1 MINSKIIKKL
11 FPRFFFLVLFALFS
25 LAVTA
30 RSEANKS
37 CLWEIKTDRNSVYLL
52 GSLHLLKKE
61 AYPLSRAIENAYDNS
76 EIIVFE
82 TDMDAMNEPD
92 FQLKMMSAGMYPDG
106 NTLSKNLPE
115 KTYLLLKERLKELN
129 LPVENFD
136 SFKPW
141 FCATVISIAELKKRG
156 FDPAFGID
164 NYFFSKAKQDS
175 KKRFFFET
183 GEFQI
188 NLFTAM
194 EELNQALFLEQT
206 LKDIEIIETMFPE
219 IVKYW
224 ENGDAKNLALIIN
237 KSLMEYPAIYE
248 RFIIKRNNNWLSMI
262 ESFLRQDKNILIIVG
277 TGHLVGGEGIV
288 ELLKNKGYT
297 LKQH

>member
-11 FPRFFFLVLFALFS
+11 FPCFSFLVLFALFS
-25 LAVTA
+25 LVVTV

-52 GSLHLLKKE
+52 GSLHLMKKE

-82 TDMDAMNEPD
+82 TDLDAMNEPA

-129 LPVENFD
+129 LPAEQFD

-141 FCATVISIAELKKRG
+141 FCATVISISELQKRG

-164 NYFFSKAKQDS
+164 SYFLSKAKQDN
-175 KKRFFFET
+175 KKLLFFET
-183 GEFQI
+183 REFQL

-194 EELNQALFLEQT
+194 EELNQTLFLEQT

-219 IVKYW
+219 IVKCW
-224 ENGDAKNLALIIN
+224 GNGDAKNLALIIN

-248 RFIIKRNNNWLSMI
+248 RFILKRNNNWLSTI
-262 ESFLRQDKNILIIVG
+262 ESFTEKGENVLIIVG
-277 TGHLVGGEGIV
+277 TGHLVGGDGIV
-288 ELLKNKGYT
+288 ELLKNKGYK

>member
-1 MINSKIIKKL
+1 MIHSKITKKL
-11 FPRFFFLVLFALFS
+11 FSCFSFLILFALFS
-25 LAVTA
+25 LTVTVA
-30 RSEANKS
+30 AEAKKS

-52 GSLHLLKKE
+52 GSLHLMKKE
-61 AYPLSRAIENAYDNS
+61 AYPLSRAIEKAYDNS

-82 TDMDAMNEPD
+82 TDLDAMNEPA

-156 FDPAFGID
+156 FDPVFGID

-175 KKRFFFET
+175 KKRLFFET
-183 GEFQI
+183 GEFQL

-194 EELNQALFLEQT
+194 EELNQTLFLEQT

-219 IVKYW
+219 IVKCW

-248 RFIIKRNNNWLSMI
+248 RFIIKRNNNWLPII
-262 ESFLRQDKNILIIVG
+262 ESFFRQDKNVLIIVG

-288 ELLKNKGYT
+288 ELLKNKGYN

>member
-11 FPRFFFLVLFALFS
+11 FSCFPFLILFALFS
-25 LAVTA
+25 LTVTVA
-30 RSEANKS
+30 AEAKKS

-52 GSLHLLKKE
+52 GSLHLMKKE

-82 TDMDAMNEPD
+82 TDLDAMNEPD

-106 NTLSKNLPE
+106 NNLRKNLPE

-194 EELNQALFLEQT
+194 EELNQTLFLEQT

-219 IVKYW
+219 IVKCW

-248 RFIIKRNNNWLSMI
+248 RFIIKRNNNWLSII
-262 ESFLRQDKNILIIVG
+262 ESFFRQDKNVLIIVG

>member
-1 MINSKIIKKL
+1 MIHSKITKKL
-11 FPRFFFLVLFALFS
+11 FSCFSFLILFALFS
-25 LAVTA
+25 LVVTA

-37 CLWEIKTDRNSVYLL
+37 CLWEIITDRNSVYLL

-82 TDMDAMNEPD
+82 TDLDAMNEPA

-106 NTLSKNLPE
+106 DTLSKNLPE

-194 EELNQALFLEQT
+194 EELNQTLFLEQT

-219 IVKYW
+219 IVKCW

-262 ESFLRQDKNILIIVG
+262 ESFLRQDKNVLIIVG
-277 TGHLVGGEGIV
+277 TGHLVGGDGIV

>member
-11 FPRFFFLVLFALFS
+11 FPCFFFLVLFAFFS
-25 LAVTA
+25 LSLTVP
-30 RSEANKS
+30 SEANKS

-52 GSLHLLKKE
+52 GSLHLMKKE

-82 TDMDAMNEPD
+82 TDLDVMNKPA

-188 NLFTAM
+188 KLFTAM
-194 EELNQALFLEQT
+194 EELNQTLFLEQT

-219 IVKYW
+219 IVKCW

-248 RFIIKRNNNWLSMI
+248 RFIIKRNNNWLSII
-262 ESFLRQDKNILIIVG
+262 ESFFRQDKNVLIIVG
-277 TGHLVGGEGIV
+277 TGHLVGV
-288 ELLKNKGYT
+288 
-297 LKQH
+297 

>member
-1 MINSKIIKKL
+1 M
-11 FPRFFFLVLFALFS
+11 
-25 LAVTA
+25 
-30 RSEANKS
+30 
-37 CLWEIKTDRNSVYLL
+37 WEIKTDRNSVYLL

-82 TDMDAMNEPD
+82 TDLDAMNEPD

-106 NTLSKNLPE
+106 NNLRKNLPE

-194 EELNQALFLEQT
+194 EELNQTLFLEQT
-206 LKDIEIIETMFPE
+206 LKDIEIIKTMFPE
-219 IVKYW
+219 IVKCW

-248 RFIIKRNNNWLSMI
+248 RFIIKRNNNWLSII
-262 ESFLRQDKNILIIVG
+262 ESFFRQDKNVLIIVG

>member
-11 FPRFFFLVLFALFS
+11 FPCFSFLVLFALFF
-25 LAVTA
+25 LAVTVA
-30 RSEANKS
+30 AEANKS

-52 GSLHLLKKE
+52 GSLHLMKKE

-76 EIIVFE
+76 GIIVFE
-82 TDMDAMNEPD
+82 TDLDAMNDPA
-92 FQLKMMSAGMYPDG
+92 FQLKMMSAGMYLEG
-106 NTLSKNLPE
+106 NTLSKNLPK

-129 LPVENFD
+129 LPVESFD

-156 FDPAFGID
+156 FDPVFGID

-194 EELNQALFLEQT
+194 EELNQTLFLEQT

-219 IVKYW
+219 IVKCW
-224 ENGDAKNLALIIN
+224 KNGDAKNLALIIN

-262 ESFLRQDKNILIIVG
+262 ESFLRQDKNVLIIVG

-288 ELLKNKGYT
+288 ELLKNKGYK

>member
-11 FPRFFFLVLFALFS
+11 FPCFSFLILFALFS
-25 LAVTA
+25 FAVTVA
-30 RSEANKS
+30 AEAKKS

-52 GSLHLLKKE
+52 GALHLLKKE

-92 FQLKMMSAGMYPDG
+92 FQRMMMSAGMYPDG

-194 EELNQALFLEQT
+194 EELNQTLFLEQT

-262 ESFLRQDKNILIIVG
+262 ESFLRQNKNVLIIVG
-277 TGHLVGGEGIV
+277 TGHLVGEQGIV
-288 ELLKNKGYT
+288 ELLKNKGYN
-297 LKQH
+297 LEQH

>member
-11 FPRFFFLVLFALFS
+11 FPCFFFLVLFALFS
-25 LAVTA
+25 LVVTVA
-30 RSEANKS
+30 AEAKKS

-52 GSLHLLKKE
+52 GSLHLMKKE

-82 TDMDAMNEPD
+82 TDLDAMNEPA

-106 NTLSKNLPE
+106 NNLRKNLPE

-129 LPVENFD
+129 LPVEKFD

-156 FDPAFGID
+156 FDPVFGID

-183 GEFQI
+183 GEFQL

-194 EELNQALFLEQT
+194 EELNQTLFLEQT

-219 IVKYW
+219 IVKCW

-248 RFIIKRNNNWLSMI
+248 RFIIKRNNNWLSII
-262 ESFLRQDKNILIIVG
+262 ESFFRQDKNVLIIVG
-277 TGHLVGGEGIV
+277 TGQLVGGEGIV

>member
-11 FPRFFFLVLFALFS
+11 FPCFSFLVLFALFS
-25 LAVTA
+25 LAVTVA
-30 RSEANKS
+30 AETNKS

-52 GSLHLLKKE
+52 GSLHLMKKE

-82 TDMDAMNEPD
+82 TDLDAMNDPA

-129 LPVENFD
+129 LPVESFD

-164 NYFFSKAKQDS
+164 NYFFSKAKQDT
-175 KKRFFFET
+175 KKRLFFET
-183 GEFQI
+183 GEFQL

-194 EELNQALFLEQT
+194 EELNQTLFLEQT

-219 IVKYW
+219 MVKYW

-248 RFIIKRNNNWLSMI
+248 RFIIKRNNNWLSRI
-262 ESFLRQDKNILIIVG
+262 ESFTEKGEDVLIIVG

-288 ELLKNKGYT
+288 ELLKNKGYK

>member
-11 FPRFFFLVLFALFS
+11 FPCFFFLVLFAFFYLS
-25 LAVTA
+25 LTVP
-30 RSEANKS
+30 SEANKS

-52 GSLHLLKKE
+52 GSLHLVKKE

-92 FQLKMMSAGMYPDG
+92 FQLKMMSAGMYPPG
-106 NTLSKNLPE
+106 NTLKKNLPE

-194 EELNQALFLEQT
+194 EELNQTLFLEQT

-248 RFIIKRNNNWLSMI
+248 RFIIKRNNSWLSMI
-262 ESFLRQDKNILIIVG
+262 ESFIGKDKNVLIIVG

>member
-1 MINSKIIKKL
+1 MIHSKTTKKFFPCFSLLLL
-11 FPRFFFLVLFALFS
+11 FTLFS
-25 LAVTA
+25 LAITVP
-30 RSEANKS
+30 SEANKS

-52 GSLHLLKKE
+52 GSLHLMKKE

-82 TDMDAMNEPD
+82 TDLDAMNEPA
-92 FQLKMMSAGMYPDG
+92 FQLKMMSAGMYPEG

-129 LPVENFD
+129 LPVKNFD

-141 FCATVISIAELKKRG
+141 FCATVISIAELKKHG

-183 GEFQI
+183 GEFQL

-194 EELNQALFLEQT
+194 EELNQTLFLEQT

-219 IVKYW
+219 IVKCW
-224 ENGDAKNLALIIN
+224 ENGDTKNLALIIN
-237 KSLMEYPAIYE
+237 KSLMEYPEIYE
-248 RFIIKRNNNWLSMI
+248 RFIIKRNNNWLSRI
-262 ESFLRQDKNILIIVG
+262 ESFTEKGEDVLIIVG

-288 ELLKNKGYT
+288 ELLKNKGYK

>member
-11 FPRFFFLVLFALFS
+11 FPCFSFLVLFALFS
-25 LAVTA
+25 LAVTVA
-30 RSEANKS
+30 AEANKS

-52 GSLHLLKKE
+52 GSLHLMKKE

-82 TDMDAMNEPD
+82 TDLDAMNEPA

-106 NTLSKNLPE
+106 NTLSRNLPE

-164 NYFFSKAKQDS
+164 NYFFSKAKQDT
-175 KKRFFFET
+175 KKRLFFET
-183 GEFQI
+183 GEFQL

-194 EELNQALFLEQT
+194 EELNQTLFLEQT

-219 IVKYW
+219 MVKYW

-248 RFIIKRNNNWLSMI
+248 RFIIKRNNNWLSRI
-262 ESFLRQDKNILIIVG
+262 ESFTEKGEDVLIIVG

-288 ELLKNKGYT
+288 ELLKNKGYK